1 MAYRT
6 EVLRR
11 VGGFDERFPRA
22 HREDADLALRLLDAG
37 WRIRR
42 GRRTTLH
49 PVRPASRWASVG
61 KQRGHADDALMRRL
75 HGPDWW
81 ERAVSPRG
89 RIRRHAAITAAWA
102 AACALAV
109 TGHRRAAAPA
119 RRMGGRHR
127 RVRPRPYRARAAHP
141 RGGSDRA
148 RHQRGH
154 PARRHLAPPGGAWR
168 HRNAPAW
175 REVAR

>member
-1 MAYRT
+1 
-6 EVLRR
+6 
-11 VGGFDERFPRA
+11 
-22 HREDADLALRLLDAG
+22 
-37 WRIRR
+37 
-42 GRRTTLH
+42 
-49 PVRPASRWASVG
+49 
-61 KQRGHADDALMRRL
+61 MRRL

-109 TGHRRAAAPA
+109 TGHRRAAAA
-119 RRMGGRHR
+119 CAAGWAAGTAEFA
-127 RVRPRPYRARAAHP
+127 RARIAPGPRTPEEVATVLATSVVIPPAATWH
-141 RGGSDRA
+141 R
-148 RHQRGH
+148 
-154 PARRHLAPPGGAWR
+154 LAGAWR